1 MTRRVRESEL
11 DNMRQRAERAERERD
26 QLRQDWKAEH
36 NHCNYMKNSGNELA
50 KEVEKL
56 RIELAERNEEC
67 EELRQAAQRQGGE
80 AVDPTPEMIEA
91 AAQRLVR
98 WEDGC
103 TWPDSWEALTVAAAR
118 QDAER
123 ALRSG
128 LAVAPNPHKEAIDEA
143 LAAYARGK
151 PVDEIMRELKAVQRD
166 TV

>member
-1 MTRRVRESEL
+1 MSDEQIKREFEAWAQAHFVEPNL
-11 DNMRQRAERAERERD
+11 KRYPLGFPRYRED
-26 QLRQDWKAEH
+26 EIQIAYEAFH
-36 NHCNYMKNSGNELA
+36 AGM
-50 KEVEKL
+50 
-56 RIELAERNEEC
+56 
-67 EELRQAAQRQGGE
+67 QAARAQSEE
-80 AVDPTPEMIEA
+80 ARHSVTAKMINQ

-98 WEDGC
+98 WEPGSV
-103 TWPDSWEALTVAAAR
+103 WPDSWSALDVAAAR

-151 PVDEIMRELKAVQRD
+151 PVDEIMRELKSVQRD